1 LSMRKSN
8 TQKLGE
14 IVKEYLE
21 QMMIDRKLKEVGIIR
36 SWEELMGKLVAERTK
51 NIYIKNKILFIE
63 LKSSVLR
70 NELTMMRQAI
80 IDKINEKAGE
90 KMIEKI
96 VIR

>member
-1 LSMRKSN
+1 MRKSN

>member
-1 LSMRKSN
+1 
-8 TQKLGE
+8 
-14 IVKEYLE
+14 
-21 QMMIDRKLKEVGIIR
+21 MIDRKLKEVGIIR

>member
-80 IDKINEKAGE
+80 VDKINEKAGE

>member
-1 LSMRKSN
+1 MIMRKSD

-14 IVKEYLE
+14 VIREYLE
-21 QMMIDRKLKEVGIIR
+21 EMMIDSKLKEFSTIR
-36 SWEELMGKLVAERTK
+36 SWEELMGKPVAERTR
-51 NIYIKNKILFIE
+51 NIYVKNKVLFVE

-70 NELTMMRQAI
+70 NELIMMRQNI

-90 KMIEKI
+90 KIIEKM